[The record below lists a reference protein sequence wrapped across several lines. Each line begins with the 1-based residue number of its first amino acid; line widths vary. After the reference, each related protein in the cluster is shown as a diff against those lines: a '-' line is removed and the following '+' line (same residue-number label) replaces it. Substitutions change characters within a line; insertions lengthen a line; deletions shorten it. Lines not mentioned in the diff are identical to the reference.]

1 MTPFSI
7 NIRGRLVEF
16 TEPVV
21 MGILNV
27 TPDSF
32 HAASRI
38 AGEDELISIAKQML
52 ADGADI
58 IDVGGCSTRP
68 GADYASESEE
78 LNRVINAI
86 TALRREF
93 PEAIISVDTFR
104 ARVAREAVAAGADI
118 INDISG
124 MSLDEEMFNA
134 VCQLNV
140 PYILTDCNEL
150 CSVDV
155 DATAACVIKNI
166 QQNLR
171 RLVLA
176 GVNDIIVDPG
186 FGFGKTI
193 EQNYALM
200 ANLDLFSCLN
210 RPVLVGISR
219 KSMIT
224 KLLEINQDEALEA
237 TTALNIH
244 ALRSGASIL
253 RVHDVKAAK
262 QTIKINSKL
271 ESINKLGGTMTILTN
286 DNRLI

>member
-7 NIRGRLVEF
+7 NIKGRLVEF

-52 ADGADI
+52 DDGADI

-224 KLLEINQDEALEA
+224 KLLEIDQDEALEA

>member
-7 NIRGRLVEF
+7 NIKGRLVEF

-52 ADGADI
+52 DDGADI

-271 ESINKLGGTMTILTN
+271 ESINKLGRTMTILTN
-286 DNRLI
+286 DN

>member
-7 NIRGRLVEF
+7 NIKGRLVEF

-78 LNRVINAI
+78 LNMVINAI

-271 ESINKLGGTMTILTN
+271 ESINKLGRTMTILTN
-286 DNRLI
+286 DN

>member
-7 NIRGRLVEF
+7 NIKGRLVEF

-52 ADGADI
+52 DDGADI

-176 GVNDIIVDPG
+176 GVNDIVVDPG

-237 TTALNIH
+237 TTALNTH

-271 ESINKLGGTMTILTN
+271 ESINKLGRTMTILTN
-286 DNRLI
+286 DN

>member
-52 ADGADI
+52 DDGADI

-140 PYILTDCNEL
+140 PYILTECNEL
-150 CSVDV
+150 SSVDV

-193 EQNYALM
+193 EQNYTLM

-271 ESINKLGGTMTILTN
+271 ESINKLGRTMTILTN
-286 DNRLI
+286 DN

>member
-7 NIRGRLVEF
+7 NIKGRLVEF

-52 ADGADI
+52 DDGADI

-224 KLLEINQDEALEA
+224 KLLEIDQDEALEA

-271 ESINKLGGTMTILTN
+271 ESINKLGRTMTILTN
-286 DNRLI
+286 DN

>member
-7 NIRGRLVEF
+7 NIKGRLVEF

-271 ESINKLGGTMTILTN
+271 ESINKLGRTMTILTN
-286 DNRLI
+286 DN

>member
-7 NIRGRLVEF
+7 NIKGRLVEF

-52 ADGADI
+52 DDGADI

-193 EQNYALM
+193 EQSYALM

-224 KLLEINQDEALEA
+224 KLLEIDQDEALEA

-271 ESINKLGGTMTILTN
+271 ESINKLGRTMTILTN
-286 DNRLI
+286 DN